1 MTTKLLITTEDYP
14 SWGSRSKKSIKLF
27 FTDLPIFFLLLFQ
40 IGWLK
45 ADTKAIQAIGKHVIS
60 NNDRISVSHDET
72 RAKFRLHITNV
83 TLEDAGPY
91 MCQINSMPVKLQVS
105 AKCFSIIFFKCS
117 LWNEGSLI
125 SGGIFKLVSASEF
138 F

>member
-1 MTTKLLITTEDYP
+1 M
-14 SWGSRSKKSIKLF
+14 
-27 FTDLPIFFLLLFQ
+27 
-40 IGWLK
+40 
-45 ADTKAIQAIGKHVIS
+45 IS

-105 AKCFSIIFFKCS
+105 AKLFLVFSS
-117 LWNEGSLI
+117 L
-125 SGGIFKLVSASEF
+125 
-138 F
+138 

>member
-1 MTTKLLITTEDYP
+1 MNSATIPFKKESNFIKLLNLI
-14 SWGSRSKKSIKLF
+14 SNLSF
-27 FTDLPIFFLLLFQ
+27 FQ

-105 AKCFSIIFFKCS
+105 AKYFYLLFSLNF
-117 LWNEGSLI
+117 
-125 SGGIFKLVSASEF
+125 IFK
-138 F
+138 

>member
-1 MTTKLLITTEDYP
+1 MVQKINP
-14 SWGSRSKKSIKLF
+14 QFSPGCNRSNFDKQSF
-27 FTDLPIFFLLLFQ
+27 FFQ

-105 AKCFSIIFFKCS
+105 AKYYYYF
-117 LWNEGSLI
+117 
-125 SGGIFKLVSASEF
+125 V
-138 F
+138 

>member
-1 MTTKLLITTEDYP
+1 MIYF
-14 SWGSRSKKSIKLF
+14 SYF
-27 FTDLPIFFLLLFQ
+27 FQ

-72 RAKFRLHITNV
+72 RAKFRLHINNV

-105 AKCFSIIFFKCS
+105 S
-117 LWNEGSLI
+117 LCYVLESFVDFDFDSRW
-125 SGGIFKLVSASEF
+125 GIQIKKMQI
-138 F
+138 

>member
-1 MTTKLLITTEDYP
+1 MVQKLNPHPARGCI
-14 SWGSRSKKSIKLF
+14 RSNFDKY
-27 FTDLPIFFLLLFQ
+27 IFFQ

-105 AKCFSIIFFKCS
+105 AKYYYYFVCFS
-117 LWNEGSLI
+117 
-125 SGGIFKLVSASEF
+125 SA
-138 F
+138 

>member
-1 MTTKLLITTEDYP
+1 MVSAWRNFKNIFPIPLFIIIFRPEMLKIQPY
-14 SWGSRSKKSIKLF
+14 SILTGDTRVEF
-27 FTDLPIFFLLLFQ
+27 VIYSVLSNIFIFFQ

-105 AKCFSIIFFKCS
+105 AKCFSIYYF
-117 LWNEGSLI
+117 L
-125 SGGIFKLVSASEF
+125 
-138 F
+138 